1 MTGTF
6 WYFVAFFLLIF
17 LGLALLQC
25 YEQSLDLDR
34 ARKIIKQQEEEIKR
48 LRDSAFTAPQSEPSR
63 IRQLYLYD
71 LKDN

>member
-17 LGLALLQC
+17 LGLALLHC
-25 YEQSLDLDR
+25 YEQSLDLER

-48 LRDSAFTAPQSEPSR
+48 MRDSAFAAPQSEPSR
-63 IRQLYLYD
+63 TRQLYLYD

>member
-17 LGLALLQC
+17 LGLALLHC
-25 YEQSLDLDR
+25 HEQNLDLER

-48 LRDSAFTAPQSEPSR
+48 LRGSAFAPQSEPSR
-63 IRQLYLYD
+63 PRQFYLYD
-71 LKDN
+71 LKNN

>member
-17 LGLALLQC
+17 LGLALLHC
-25 YEQSLDLDR
+25 YEQSLDLERYR
-34 ARKIIKQQEEEIKR
+34 AIFKQQEEEIKR
-48 LRDSAFTAPQSEPSR
+48 LRGSAFVAPQSEPSR
-63 IRQLYLYD
+63 DRKLYLYD

>member
-6 WYFVAFFLLIF
+6 WYFVAFFLFIF
-17 LGLALLQC
+17 LDLAVLQC

-48 LRDSAFTAPQSEPSR
+48 MRGSAFVAPQSEPSR
-63 IRQLYLYD
+63 TRQLYLYD